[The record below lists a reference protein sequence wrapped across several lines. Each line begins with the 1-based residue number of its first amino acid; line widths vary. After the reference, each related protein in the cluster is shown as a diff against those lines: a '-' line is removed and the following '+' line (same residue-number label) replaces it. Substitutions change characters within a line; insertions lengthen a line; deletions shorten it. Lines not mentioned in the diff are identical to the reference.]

1 MAAGDAVG
9 TTVEFKSPGSFKPV
23 EDMTGGGPFRLKPGE
38 WTDDTSMALA
48 LADSIGE
55 AIYLGMQRTQRS
67 IVGIY
72 LNLRAMITGRVSV
85 RSMGGPIMI
94 ASLAYESAG
103 QSVYDLIFFLG
114 MISINLAVINFL
126 PIPVLDGG
134 HMLFLIWEKIRGV
147 PASQTVQAVATYVGL
162 LVILALMVLTFWVDI
177 TRLF

>member
-1 MAAGDAVG
+1 MADRGLVFMPATTIEKADTTAEAV
-9 TTVEFKSPGSFKPV
+9 
-23 EDMTGGGPFRLKPGE
+23 R
-38 WTDDTSMALA
+38 
-48 LADSIGE
+48 
-55 AIYLGMQRTQRS
+55 LGMRRTLRS
-67 IVGIY
+67 IVMIY
-72 LNLRAMITGRVSV
+72 LNLRAMITGRVSLKSV
-85 RSMGGPIMI
+85 GGPIMI
-94 ASLAYESAG
+94 ATLAYEVAG
-103 QSVYDLIFFLG
+103 QSVYDLVLFLG